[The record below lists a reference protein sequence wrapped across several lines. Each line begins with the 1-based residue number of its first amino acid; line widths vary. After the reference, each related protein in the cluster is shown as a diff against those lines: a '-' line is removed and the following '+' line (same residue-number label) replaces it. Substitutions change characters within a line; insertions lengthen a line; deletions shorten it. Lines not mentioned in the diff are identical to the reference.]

1 MASGDPKMMLRIPAE
16 MKGWVEDQ
24 AKRNGAS
31 LNSEVLRCIRERM
44 DRMVGPSGAESRV
57 GDGMRLGNEPVAALN
72 PAITECDDER
82 A

>member
-1 MASGDPKMMLRIPAE
+1 MRTDQQIKFRVPSAMADWLR
-16 MKGWVEDQ
+16 DQ